1 MIYLLK
7 MFFFI
12 TAIFLADFGGV
23 YWLVWIGGMLLAA
36 RKVLLK
42 MVLVRMLMQM
52 QFKICV

>member
-36 RKVLLK
+36 HKVLLK
-42 MVLVRMLMQM
+42 MVLSH
-52 QFKICV
+52 